1 MKQRVPYFQRPKPP
15 HDWRWVVGIIGKT
28 LICTGLLMFAFV
40 AYQLWGTGIA
50 TARAQND
57 LGTQFEEMLLTTSS
71 TSSTSTTTTTAP
83 DDTLPQSTTTSTIPV
98 APADVLPQGVPVA
111 QLKIPSIGLDWTV
124 VEGVGVPD
132 LKKGPGHFPETP
144 LPGQLGNAAIAG
156 HRTTYG
162 QPFFNLDKVQP
173 GDLIE
178 VDTLAGK
185 FVYRVDGST
194 VVSPAEYASVIPT
207 VDPDTA
213 TLTLATC
220 TPAYTARQRLI
231 VKATLVPELSAGV
244 MRPPTATTPEQ
255 ATSTTVADTL
265 PGDSVPDT
273 TEGAATATT
282 DIAPAT
288 TLVPAESSG
297 ESDTFEQGWFHDTGA
312 IPQVIVWAL
321 LLTAVVVGAFLIG
334 KWSERLWVAFVM
346 GSVPF
351 VIVLYFFFENVN
363 RLLPPGI

>member
-1 MKQRVPYFQRPKPP
+1 MPYFQRPKPP
-15 HDWRWVVGIIGKT
+15 HDWRWVVGILGKT
-28 LICTGLLMFAFV
+28 LICTGVLMFAFV

-57 LGTQFEEMLLTTSS
+57 LGNQFEEMLLTTSS
-71 TSSTSTTTTTAP
+71 TSPTTTTTTTTP
-83 DDTLPQSTTTSTIPV
+83 DSTVPSSTTSTIPV
-98 APADVLPQGVPVA
+98 APADVLPQGFPVA
-111 QLKIPSIGLDWTV
+111 QLRIPSIGLDWTV

-162 QPFFNLDKVQP
+162 QPFFELDKVAP

-178 VDTLAGK
+178 VDTLAGS

-207 VDPDTA
+207 VDPNTA

-231 VKATLVPELSAGV
+231 VKATLVPEQSAAV
-244 MRPPTATTPEQ
+244 MRPPSATTPEQ
-255 ATSTTVADTL
+255 ATSTTVPDTL
-265 PGDSVPDT
+265 PGETVPASVDT
-273 TEGAATATT
+273 TPTT
-282 DIAPAT
+282 DADSTTTTVVAAPA
-288 TLVPAESSG
+288 SG
-297 ESDTFEQGWFHDTGA
+297 EGDTFNQGWFHDKGA
-312 IPQVIVWAL
+312 IPQVLIW
-321 LLTAVVVGAFLIG
+321 AVVLGLVVFVAFRIG
-334 KWSERLWVAFVM
+334 RWSERLWVSYVM
-346 GSVPF
+346 GLVPF
-351 VIVLYFFFENVN
+351 VIALYFFFENVN